1 MDSPPA
7 NNLSIEGSQALPA
20 ISINSQTLP
29 SDSNSPEYY
38 PWPYQNPCFLGFQG
52 AAFCYQND
60 GAQVV
65 PIGITTTQ
73 PGDPTASQ
81 LQYTGPIFT
90 QAMPQGGVP
99 RKQSERSLMKN
110 RVAAREYRR
119 RKKVYIQD
127 LEKRAEKLETEN
139 KALKEQL
146 KIWKMDQQR
155 FQ

>member
-73 PGDPTASQ
+73 PAYVVLMRDH
-81 LQYTGPIFT
+81 
-90 QAMPQGGVP
+90 
-99 RKQSERSLMKN
+99 ERSPGWVIKVWIGRSISCWRSHGCNVPEVTRQPPSYSTPAPFSHRLCH
-110 RVAAREYRR
+110 RAAFL
-119 RKKVYIQD
+119 VNSPN
-127 LEKRAEKLETEN
+127 A
-139 KALKEQL
+139 A
-146 KIWKMDQQR
+146 
-155 FQ
+155 